1 MDPEAT
7 HMYQFDGFLF
17 DADRFAL
24 YHDGNVV
31 KNAGTKP
38 LAVLAALLNNA
49 NQLVTYDEIIERV
62 WADNPHG
69 ATSARVNQYASK
81 LQKLFAEFAPDSD
94 YLENVPGRGYIF
106 KGHLTSNAANQP
118 IETST
123 GDQEPDTL
131 SDPQTTDRPG
141 LAERKSPRAMAVYAL
156 AFVAIFAA
164 AFAWYLYP
172 TNDDIAIRLVV
183 KDSQIY
189 ESLVLYENPTA
200 FVESDLDRYWTSD
213 IEANVNYDRRR
224 IRDSVNKMISEG
236 RKYGVESRCDQFEF
250 QSVEIDKNNNT
261 AVVKTLEKWFV
272 AVYQNDGTLLK
283 NRTIGPYFVSYVL
296 KKVSGRWLIEKS
308 TTGRVNRPI
317 PRISEIEVMSEAKAG
332 QQFLVKV
339 IGQDFEVETIAIEVV
354 GPGCPELKPCK
365 VPNSVL
371 RESAKLSDT
380 AMSNIPLTL
389 ASGNFK
395 LFARNGDSQPSEAM
409 SITVP

>member
-1 MDPEAT
+1 MNSNDT
-7 HMYQFDGFLF
+7 HMFQFDGFSF

-24 YHDGNVV
+24 YHNGNVV

-49 NQLVTYDEIIERV
+49 NQLVTYDEIIEFV

-81 LQKLFAEFAPDSD
+81 LQKLFADYAPDSD

-106 KGHLTSNAANQP
+106 IGHS
-118 IETST
+118 TST
-123 GDQEPDTL
+123 VVNQAIDSSTSSQDLETH
-131 SDPQTTDRPG
+131 SDSHGTNRSR
-141 LAERKSPRAMAVYAL
+141 LAERKSPRAMAVYAV
-156 AFVAIFAA
+156 AVVAIFSA

-172 TNDDIAIRLVV
+172 TNDDAAIRLGV

-200 FVESDLDRYWTSD
+200 FVETDLNRYWTSD
-213 IEANVNYDRRR
+213 IDANVNYDRRR
-224 IRDSVNKMISEG
+224 IRDGVNKMISEG

-250 QSVEIDKNNNT
+250 QSVEIDKNNDT

-296 KKVSGRWLIEKS
+296 RKVNGRWLIEKS

-317 PRISEIEVMSEAKAG
+317 PRVSGVEMMSEVKAG

-339 IGQDFEVETIAIEVV
+339 NGNDFEVETIAIEVV

-371 RESAKLSDT
+371 RENAKLSET
-380 AMSNIPLTL
+380 AISNIPLTL

-395 LFARNGDSQPSEAM
+395 ITARNGDSQPSEAIP
-409 SITVP
+409 ITVP